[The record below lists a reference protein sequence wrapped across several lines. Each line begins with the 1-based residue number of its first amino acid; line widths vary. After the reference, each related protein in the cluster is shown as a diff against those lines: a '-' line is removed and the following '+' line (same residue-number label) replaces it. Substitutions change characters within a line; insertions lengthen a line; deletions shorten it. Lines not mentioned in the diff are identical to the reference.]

1 VVGCDDQPG
10 AGDGQTGREG
20 MAERP
25 VVSDEAGVM
34 LVEGRGL
41 GSRQTLKVERE
52 RRLGNLAAC
61 RTCVTNASESLRCF
75 TKDGSRSPEVGL
87 QELTSNHPVL
97 LRTKGAVVSD
107 CGKGI
112 VKDVR

>member
-1 VVGCDDQPG
+1 MMKTAVLCV
-10 AGDGQTGREG
+10 
-20 MAERP
+20 
-25 VVSDEAGVM
+25 
-34 LVEGRGL
+34 
-41 GSRQTLKVERE
+41 
-52 RRLGNLAAC
+52 LAAC

>member
-1 VVGCDDQPG
+1 MSDQTNCFIRRDDIAQG
-10 AGDGQTGREG
+10 TDSWHEWRSSVIGSSDA
-20 MAERP
+20 P
-25 VVSDEAGVM
+25 VIMGENPWKSAKA
-34 LVEGRGL
+34 LVEE
-41 GSRQTLKVERE
+41 K
-52 RRLGNLAAC
+52 LAAC

>member
-1 VVGCDDQPG
+1 MSRTVL
-10 AGDGQTGREG
+10 REAQG
-20 MAERP
+20 EIPWAYLP
-25 VVSDEAGVM
+25 
-34 LVEGRGL
+34 
-41 GSRQTLKVERE
+41 
-52 RRLGNLAAC
+52 
-61 RTCVTNASESLRCF
+61 CVTNASESLRCF